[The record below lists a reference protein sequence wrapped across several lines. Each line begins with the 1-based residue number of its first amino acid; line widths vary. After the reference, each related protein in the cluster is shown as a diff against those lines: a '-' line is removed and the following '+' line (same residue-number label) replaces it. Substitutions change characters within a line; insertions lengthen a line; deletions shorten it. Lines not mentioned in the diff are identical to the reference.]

1 MFFSRAQFVHREFL
15 INTTLIT
22 YQNFFSLFFIFINLK
37 ICEADNENE
46 VCNLLL
52 ATIKCFGG
60 WLLPD
65 VSFECWH
72 CIFYFLLLT
81 LLFYFGPAKCKPL
94 LWFLSFSLSS
104 YLFSML
110 LYFQECAKKGIF
122 TKQKALEHLE
132 TKVWCCFVFSAI
144 YFIIAAS
151 ELFLGLHWREILQNC
166 MAISFLTQIH
176 LNLLCTANLI
186 CHLCKNK

>member
-1 MFFSRAQFVHREFL
+1 MRLAPQISSLEYLWIPYLIGRGFGVLLLLKLLLILLFCCTLLILLLICCNFVLLTCEFL
-15 INTTLIT
+15 INTTLI
-22 YQNFFSLFFIFINLK
+22 FSLFFIFINLK

-52 ATIKCFGG
+52 ATIKCFGD

-94 LWFLSFSLSS
+94 LWFLSFSLSV
-104 YLFSML
+104 LPF
-110 LYFQECAKKGIF
+110 
-122 TKQKALEHLE
+122 
-132 TKVWCCFVFSAI
+132 
-144 YFIIAAS
+144 
-151 ELFLGLHWREILQNC
+151 
-166 MAISFLTQIH
+166 
-176 LNLLCTANLI
+176 
-186 CHLCKNK
+186 